1 VTQIYKWAQLVC
13 NWCSSRSFCTFLNQN
28 ILLYSTAKY
37 LLFLVDR
44 TRSIP
49 SHPCSLPSPSLKPA
63 CSGVE
68 LPAQSFCHA
77 HCWNLPLCCSEPC
90 TWSPCY
96 WTPRLI
102 GGNRAPFPCFIIVCG
117 TVKLSFDQNNCL
129 SYISLSRHLAPLLFQ
144 VSKMPF
150 QARTHVVICWPDTT
164 HPHPPQPFFQYWCIT
179 YWVFLSDITGS
190 TLLSP

>member
-1 VTQIYKWAQLVC
+1 MMVA
-13 NWCSSRSFCTFLNQN
+13 
-28 ILLYSTAKY
+28 
-37 LLFLVDR
+37 
-44 TRSIP
+44 
-49 SHPCSLPSPSLKPA
+49 HCSLPSPSLKPA

-102 GGNRAPFPCFIIVCG
+102 GGNRAPFPCFIIACG
-117 TVKLSFDQNNCL
+117 TVKLSFDQNDCL

-150 QARTHVVICWPDTT
+150 QARTQAVICWPDTT
-164 HPHPPQPFFQYWCIT
+164 FGEPTQ
-179 YWVFLSDITGS
+179 D
-190 TLLSP
+190 

>member
-1 VTQIYKWAQLVC
+1 LSTLLPSILGLLVG
-13 NWCSSRSFCTFLNQN
+13 
-28 ILLYSTAKY
+28 
-37 LLFLVDR
+37 LLFLISFGTWALNRLTNFVKRQIDDL
-44 TRSIP
+44 SAKPIQV
-49 SHPCSLPSPSLKPA
+49 CSLPSPSLKPA

-102 GGNRAPFPCFIIVCG
+102 GENQASFPCFIIVCG
-117 TVKLSFDQNNCL
+117 TVKLSFDQNACL
-129 SYISLSRHLAPLLFQ
+129 SCISLSRHLAPLLFQ

-164 HPHPPQPFFQYWCIT
+164 Q
-179 YWVFLSDITGS
+179 DEKK
-190 TLLSP
+190 

>member
-1 VTQIYKWAQLVC
+1 MKQCFSNSKRGAFSWPFC
-13 NWCSSRSFCTFLNQN
+13 CSYIWRHFE
-28 ILLYSTAKY
+28 ILI
-37 LLFLVDR
+37 F
-44 TRSIP
+44 
-49 SHPCSLPSPSLKPA
+49 CSLPSPSLKPA

-90 TWSPCY
+90 TWSYCY

-102 GGNRAPFPCFIIVCG
+102 GGNWAPFPCFITACR

-129 SYISLSRHLAPLLFQ
+129 SCIFLSCHLDPLLFQ

-150 QARTHVVICWPDTT
+150 QARTQAVICWPDTT
-164 HPHPPQPFFQYWCIT
+164 FGEPTRDWETAKDFWKRHCWFGAPWNN
-179 YWVFLSDITGS
+179 
-190 TLLSP
+190 